1 MTPKTK
7 EQIYHEECCKELPDG
22 IYPGM
27 ARDKHLNAMTE
38 YANQEKRSEAVAFLD
53 WATDERWMRLV
64 GDPARYR
71 KREGEPVR
79 VTGDELYDLFQQREN
94 QIK

>member
-27 ARDKHLNAMTE
+27 ARDKHLNAMSE

-53 WATDERWMRLV
+53 WASTNHWARYSGE
-64 GDPARYR
+64 PARYAQGGLHP
-71 KREGEPVR
+71 REATGE
-79 VTGDELYDLFQQREN
+79 ELYELFKREN